1 MTFSFI
7 PFWRHVFAGVTIL
20 TLPVV
25 LRAETKQLL
34 TPEACTQIR
43 YLASDDFTSRSQ
55 LELSPDGRNVA
66 FVLQAPRIASNDN
79 NEELFVTAAGGTSS
93 SIQIPVLQNQ
103 IIAAPHWFP
112 DNKSLA
118 VLMRR
123 KGKVILDRV
132 DSVSK
137 TEETLWEGDGDIT
150 DYSMDATGETIAVA
164 VRDKDHAPFSHDRA
178 HDDRK
183 GYRIDSES
191 MPKGSSGVSDEPR
204 RTVYILRPAA
214 DRRWTV
220 AQRVEFNSPL
230 LGKSIKDIED
240 FPSLHISLSPNGRYL
255 LMDDFESF
263 SNFPL
268 PAAWVQSP
276 IVQSMSKG
284 GAQGPVISFLY
295 DIHTGKAVI
304 PLDSPYVMDGRWAPD
319 SKSYIK
325 VAAAPA
331 GSKWEASDFPA
342 GTAATNHIWH
352 MFHVDVTT
360 GEVREVLGRA
370 ENPPLAWKK
379 NGEIV
384 VRDST
389 GALVTLREEAGQW
402 RHLATKE
409 MPFPDA
415 AIYSQI
421 TSDGERVVME
431 YENAGT
437 APELVAFD
445 LSSLHSWTLAKF
457 NPQVDDLILPQTKTI
472 TWTTSTGYMA
482 KGMLLL
488 PPDYDPHRR
497 YPVVIEDGSF
507 LYNGEFVCDS
517 GAEHVSSFA
526 RGILADA
533 GIAYLMIYWPGNNT
547 WKNNYY
553 PKGYPDDLAEAAFQ
567 QDLVESAV
575 EMLTQHHIVDP
586 AKVGLIGFSRG
597 GWYVEYALTHSR
609 ISFRAA
615 TVTDNVQYSFVE
627 YYSFHN
633 SPVSSTLETMYGGPP
648 YGKSLKNWLDYSISF
663 NLDKIHTPLLMEA
676 NGYGQKDNLPNRP
689 PDNLAV
695 KEELFLGLSD
705 LNKPVELYYYP
716 DEQHQ
721 PVHPQARIASLQRN
735 VDWYRF
741 WLQGYERLN
750 PEDSDQYKRWER
762 LREFRDADDKA
773 ASGQPPDKK
782 VNQN

>member
-1 MTFSFI
+1 VTFSFM
-7 PFWRHVFAGVTIL
+7 PLWWYVFTGVAIS

-25 LRAETKQLL
+25 LQAEMKQLL

-55 LELSPDGRNVA
+55 LALSPDGRSVA
-66 FVLQAPRIASNDN
+66 FVLQVPRIALNDN
-79 NEELFVTAAGGTSS
+79 NEELFVSAADGKSS

-103 IIAAPHWFP
+103 LIAAPHWFP
-112 DNKSLA
+112 DNKSIA
-118 VLMRR
+118 VLTRR
-123 KGKVILDRV
+123 RGKVILDRV
-132 DSVSK
+132 DSVSR

-164 VRDKDHAPFSHDRA
+164 VREKDHAPLSHEPG

-191 MPKGSSGVSDEPR
+191 MPKDHSDAPR
-204 RTVYILRPAA
+204 RTVYILRLAA

-220 AQRVEFNSPL
+220 AKRVEFTSPL
-230 LGKSIKDIED
+230 SGKPIKDIDD
-240 FPSLHISLSPNGRYL
+240 FHSLHISLSPNGRYL
-255 LMDDFESF
+255 LMDDWESF

-276 IVQSMSKG
+276 IVQYLSKG
-284 GAQGPVISFLY
+284 GAKGPVISYLY
-295 DIHTGKAVI
+295 DIHTGRATI
-304 PLDSPYVMDGRWAPD
+304 PLDSPYVLDGRWAPD

-342 GTAATNHIWH
+342 GTEATNHISH
-352 MFHVDVTT
+352 MFHVDVAT
-360 GEVREVLGRA
+360 GEVREVLERA
-370 ENPPLAWKK
+370 GYPPLAWKK

-402 RHLATKE
+402 RHLATE
-409 MPFPDA
+409 QIPFPDA
-415 AIYSQI
+415 APYSQI
-421 TSDGERVVME
+421 TSDGERAVME

-445 LSSLHSWTLAKF
+445 LSSSRFWIISKF

-472 TWTTSTGYMA
+472 TWTTSSGYSA

-497 YPVVIEDGSF
+497 YPVVIEDGSL
-507 LYNGEFVCDS
+507 LYIGEFVCDS

-533 GIAYLMIYWPGNNT
+533 GIAYLMRFWPGNNTT

-553 PKGYPDDLAEAAFQ
+553 PKGYPGVLAEAAFQ

-575 EMLTQHHIVDP
+575 GMLTQRQIIDP

-597 GWYVEYALTHSR
+597 GWYVEYALTHSQTP
-609 ISFRAA
+609 FRAA
-615 TVTDNVQYSFVE
+615 TVTDNFQGSIVE
-627 YYSFHN
+627 YYAWHN
-633 SPVSSTLETMYGGPP
+633 RAVSSALRATNGGPP

-689 PDNLAV
+689 PDNLAA
-695 KEELFLGLSD
+695 KEELFFGLSD
-705 LNKPVELYYYP
+705 LNKPVEFYYYP

-721 PVHPQARIASLQRN
+721 PVHPQARLASLQRN

-741 WLQGYERLN
+741 WLQGYERPN
-750 PEDSDQYKRWER
+750 PEDPDQYKRWEH
-762 LREFRDADDKA
+762 LRELHDADHKA
-773 ASGQPPDKK
+773 SAQSPASLSKP
-782 VNQN
+782 N